1 MVTNS
6 AKQSNGYRINVEDSK
21 YLIIESKDYS
31 KKLRKL
37 ETMAFDLIDFCEFSE
52 DNEEKQDDI
61 YSRMLTMESYLESLP
76 ITKIKAYD
84 DKFDLNTQ
92 DEDDFVNPFEIEFP
106 TLNYYFQT
114 VHLEDYSDFVTFYN
128 TLKTD
133 EVKQKFRDLFKA
145 VGKVLDIK
153 YVN

>member
-1 MVTNS
+1 MNQKTIT
-6 AKQSNGYRINVEDSK
+6 KEI
-21 YLIIESKDYS
+21 L
-31 KKLRKL
+31 KL
-37 ETMAFDLIDFCEFSE
+37 ERMAFHLIDFCEFNE

-76 ITKIKAYD
+76 IIKIKLYD
-84 DKFDLNTQ
+84 EKFDLNNH
-92 DEDDFVNPFEIEFP
+92 DEDIFVNPFENEFP

-114 VHLEDYSDFVTFYN
+114 VHFEDDSDFVTFYN

-133 EVKQKFRDLFKA
+133 EEKKKFRDLFKA
-145 VGKVLDIK
+145 VGKVLDIR